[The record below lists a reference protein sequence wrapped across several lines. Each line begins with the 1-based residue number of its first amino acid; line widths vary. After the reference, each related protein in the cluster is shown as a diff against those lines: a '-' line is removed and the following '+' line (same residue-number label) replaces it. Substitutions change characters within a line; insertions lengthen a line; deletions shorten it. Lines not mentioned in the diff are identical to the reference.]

1 MGIISDV
8 ETAIYRTRLFNSM
21 SLDRVVKLVKEE
33 CNIEISK
40 EQVEEWRY
48 TGLNNVDFLKVYT
61 MGLMSINTLEVSES
75 EPTNQ

>member
-1 MGIISDV
+1 MGIINDV

-21 SLDRVVKLVKEE
+21 SLDKVVELLKEE

-48 TGLNNVDFLKVYT
+48 IGLNNVDFLKVYT
-61 MGLMSINTLEVSES
+61 MGLMEVNSIELGNGAIK
-75 EPTNQ
+75 